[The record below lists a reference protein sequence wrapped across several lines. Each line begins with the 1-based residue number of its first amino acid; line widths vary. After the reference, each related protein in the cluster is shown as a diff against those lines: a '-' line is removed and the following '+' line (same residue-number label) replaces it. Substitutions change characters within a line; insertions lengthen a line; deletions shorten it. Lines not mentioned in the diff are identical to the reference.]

1 MNIKPIK
8 TEADYTAAL
17 KRIETLMDANP
28 GTPLGDELDIL
39 VTLVQAY
46 EQKHHPIEAPDPVEF
61 IKSVMEFRELDQARF
76 AKVLNSRSR
85 ASEILHRRR
94 QLTLNQIRQ
103 ITAAWQVPADPLI
116 REYDLAN
123 QGKS

>member
-8 TEADYTAAL
+8 TEADYNTAL
-17 KRIETLMDANP
+17 KRIEALMDASP
-28 GTPLGDELDIL
+28 GTSRGDELDIL
-39 VTLVQAY
+39 VTLVEAY
-46 EQKHHPIEAPDPVEF
+46 EEKHHPIEAPDPVEF

-116 REYDLAN
+116 REYELGN